1 MISHP
6 LHLDI
11 VAWLE
16 RGGFQPRAGEYKI
29 PAGASLAQILE
40 LLNSGK
46 TYQRRITI
54 IEGWRSYD
62 VMLALNEAEGLS
74 SVILRPPPEG
84 SVFPDTY
91 YYTKGMDRRAI
102 LAIMQEKM
110 EITLAQI
117 WAERRA
123 DLPYKSP
130 RELLIMASIIEKET
144 GRASERALVSGVFVN
159 RLYKKMRLQS
169 DPTVAYG
176 LVREAALP
184 TQLTKKDLNNPQY
197 GPVALVQFD
206 AHCDTWP
213 DDGSRLDHGTMF
225 ARAAAEGI
233 IDVAASTQVGLRTYN
248 DSDHGFEILTSPWIH
263 RNGIDAAIDIVCQ
276 RARGKPVYLSFDIDG
291 LDPAFAPGTGTP
303 VVGGLASWQGL
314 ELIRGLEPLQLI
326 GMDVVEVAPAY
337 DHVEI
342 TAIAAASVAY
352 DWLAVLAK
360 QAGATPQPV
369 GRL

>member
-1 MISHP
+1 MSAPETASPEAKPSRLKRLALRLAIITAMLGVVAAMAGYLFADSLRSQQGPHNTAILIDIERGDGRFAIKHKLLQAGVISHP

-130 RELLIMASIIEKET
+130 RDLLIMASIIEKET

-184 TQLTKKDLNNPQY
+184 TQLTKKDLNNPHSWNTY
-197 GPVALVQFD
+197 RMRGLPLGPIANPGEDAL
-206 AHCDTWP
+206 
-213 DDGSRLDHGTMF
+213 
-225 ARAAAEGI
+225 RAAANPKET
-233 IDVAASTQVGLRTYN
+233 DYLYFVADGKGGHNFAKTLDAHNRNVRTYRKLKSQ
-248 DSDHGFEILTSPWIH
+248 D
-263 RNGIDAAIDIVCQ
+263 
-276 RARGKPVYLSFDIDG
+276 K
-291 LDPAFAPGTGTP
+291 
-303 VVGGLASWQGL
+303 
-314 ELIRGLEPLQLI
+314 
-326 GMDVVEVAPAY
+326 
-337 DHVEI
+337 
-342 TAIAAASVAY
+342 
-352 DWLAVLAK
+352 
-360 QAGATPQPV
+360 
-369 GRL
+369 

>member
-1 MISHP
+1 VSAPETASPEAKPSRLKRLALRLAIITAMLGVVAAMAGYLFADSLRSQQGPHTTAILIDIERGDGRFAIKHKLQQAGVISHP

-130 RELLIMASIIEKET
+130 RDLLIMASIIEKET

-184 TQLTKKDLNNPQY
+184 TQLTKKDLNNPHSWNTY
-197 GPVALVQFD
+197 RMRGLPLGPIANPGEDAL
-206 AHCDTWP
+206 
-213 DDGSRLDHGTMF
+213 
-225 ARAAAEGI
+225 RAAANPKET
-233 IDVAASTQVGLRTYN
+233 DYLYFVADGKGGHNFAKTLDAHNRNVRTYRKLKSQ
-248 DSDHGFEILTSPWIH
+248 D
-263 RNGIDAAIDIVCQ
+263 
-276 RARGKPVYLSFDIDG
+276 K
-291 LDPAFAPGTGTP
+291 
-303 VVGGLASWQGL
+303 
-314 ELIRGLEPLQLI
+314 
-326 GMDVVEVAPAY
+326 
-337 DHVEI
+337 
-342 TAIAAASVAY
+342 
-352 DWLAVLAK
+352 
-360 QAGATPQPV
+360 
-369 GRL
+369 